1 MINKHSNNTINPL
14 ISALA
19 SIENIVSPKFGIIT
33 TSKTLLTKDLLS
45 INNSNIKSPIAIG
58 YVFSEDNLK
67 DSQRYQII
75 DNTLLLCDGKL
86 TFTDLKR
93 KITETETKKKT
104 KQDTINL
111 AKKLIINE
119 TGAFVFIITEK
130 NYLLLGRDPLGIQPF
145 YYGQTKTHFVFA
157 SNRRTLWNLKID
169 NPQFFPPG
177 QICIANNSELKFKPV
192 KNFKRTASISL
203 NLKDASQ
210 SLLNFLDNSVKDNLK
225 GIDECAIAFSGG
237 LDSSLIAFLAKKY
250 VKNLQLIH
258 VSLSDKLEIKEAK
271 KAAEILNL
279 PIKIFEYNELDVQK
293 TISKVLWII
302 EESDPVNVSIGIPF
316 YWTAQKTKQMEF
328 EILLAGQGADELFG
342 GYTRYLDLYLSHD
355 EKTANNQMFSDLT
368 NMHENNL
375 ARDMKLCNFHSLSL
389 FCPFLSTELV
399 EFALKLPIDLKME
412 KKPNSLRKL
421 VLRQAGRNLG
431 LPSSIVEKP
440 KKAIQY
446 STGVNN
452 VLKRLAKKNKKKLS
466 KYIENNFLNQK

>member
-1 MINKHSNNTINPL
+1 MINKHGNNTINPL

-203 NLKDASQ
+203 NLKDAS
-210 SLLNFLDNSVKDNLK
+210 
-225 GIDECAIAFSGG
+225 
-237 LDSSLIAFLAKKY
+237 
-250 VKNLQLIH
+250 
-258 VSLSDKLEIKEAK
+258 
-271 KAAEILNL
+271 
-279 PIKIFEYNELDVQK
+279 
-293 TISKVLWII
+293 
-302 EESDPVNVSIGIPF
+302 
-316 YWTAQKTKQMEF
+316 
-328 EILLAGQGADELFG
+328 
-342 GYTRYLDLYLSHD
+342 
-355 EKTANNQMFSDLT
+355 
-368 NMHENNL
+368 
-375 ARDMKLCNFHSLSL
+375 
-389 FCPFLSTELV
+389 
-399 EFALKLPIDLKME
+399 
-412 KKPNSLRKL
+412 
-421 VLRQAGRNLG
+421 
-431 LPSSIVEKP
+431 
-440 KKAIQY
+440 
-446 STGVNN
+446 
-452 VLKRLAKKNKKKLS
+452 
-466 KYIENNFLNQK
+466 